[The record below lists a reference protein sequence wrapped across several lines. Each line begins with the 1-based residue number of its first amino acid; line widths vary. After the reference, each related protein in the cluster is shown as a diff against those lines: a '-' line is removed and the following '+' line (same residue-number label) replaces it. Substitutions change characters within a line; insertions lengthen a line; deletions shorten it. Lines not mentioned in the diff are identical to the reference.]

1 MSELLRCGLWG
12 RIFRSESVV
21 DDNFEDRNISA
32 GGGMSLSPV
41 IGTEVPETANGVLTL
56 TSENGPHITVKC
68 GGSRLPCPGESSQEE
83 SFGHTENHVDSNNG
97 AYSDEGHFDT
107 EMDINERTSVLS
119 LHMLQRADPSLAA
132 NTCTGDS
139 GESGAIIRDIFEA
152 SNNGEPSGVAVLGDF
167 YHTKDSSQR
176 GDSANTDRDQIES
189 DLVDGGTDGQEEV
202 EDGEKEKQDEE
213 GDEKNKNKW
222 ESQYT
227 GGRTESSQH
236 YSSSAPG
243 PSTSCYSSPPPTVL
257 LSDDAPCPPHVM
269 AQVWV
274 RNVRGMQDSKSLDE
288 ISQACGGSGSG
299 GRGGGRGGQSE
310 GRRATI
316 SSALELEGTVS
327 HEGDLTNF
335 ITKNLEQ
342 KIKMSS
348 KPSLDCSDSDCSG
361 PIYRSRGL
369 TRRPADIPPIDPAVL
384 LDLQRHTQDVAHS
397 VELMMRSLNGTI
409 QNMTA
414 LSVGYIQ
421 TYRDSVD
428 SLGESVDMSIK
439 GMYTLMARCEELDRS
454 MQPIQSLAAQ
464 IRDIKRTLDALEAIC
479 K

>member
-1 MSELLRCGLWG
+1 
-12 RIFRSESVV
+12 
-21 DDNFEDRNISA
+21 
-32 GGGMSLSPV
+32 MSLFPV
-41 IGTEVPETANGVLTL
+41 IGTDVPESANGVLTSVSL
-56 TSENGPHITVKC
+56 EPCSENGPNTHTPGSLKF
-68 GGSRLPCPGESSQEE
+68 GGSRGPCHGQGSKDGSHRE
-83 SFGHTENHVDSNNG
+83 TENHIDMERAVYDG
-97 AYSDEGHFDT
+97 EGCLDT
-107 EMDINERTSVLS
+107 EAVHNSATSGLDSQTHLES
-119 LHMLQRADPSLAA
+119 LHAPRRLDPSLPTA
-132 NTCTGDS
+132 TCTGDTGPKDTQFS
-139 GESGAIIRDIFEA
+139 ETSHSTDSPGTALPGDIAQHIES
-152 SNNGEPSGVAVLGDF
+152 
-167 YHTKDSSQR
+167 KDSPAPQGGPIS
-176 GDSANTDRDQIES
+176 SDRQWTGLES
-189 DLVDGGTDGQEEV
+189 LEGEM
-202 EDGEKEKQDEE
+202 DGEMEKQDEE
-213 GDEKNKNKW
+213 EDEKKEREW
-222 ESQYT
+222 DREHGAEGADMEPTRQ
-227 GGRTESSQH
+227 

-243 PSTSCYSSPPPTVL
+243 PRTTSSPPPSL
-257 LSDDAPCPPHVM
+257 PSDSSPCPPHVM
-269 AQVWV
+269 AQVRV
-274 RNVRGMQDSKSLDE
+274 RNVPERDRIVRGMQDSKSLDE
-288 ISQACGGSGSG
+288 ISQACGSGA
-299 GRGGGRGGQSE
+299 RGGGRGGQSE

-327 HEGDLTNF
+327 HDGDLTHF

-361 PIYRSRGL
+361 PIHRSRGSA
-369 TRRPADIPPIDPAVL
+369 RRPADIPPIDPAVL

-397 VELMMRSLNGTI
+397 VEIMMRSLNGTI

-454 MQPIQSLAAQ
+454 MQPIHTLAAQ

>member
-1 MSELLRCGLWG
+1 
-12 RIFRSESVV
+12 
-21 DDNFEDRNISA
+21 
-32 GGGMSLSPV
+32 MSLSPV
-41 IGTEVPETANGVLTL
+41 IGTEVPETANGVASPVAL
-56 TSENGPHITVKC
+56 ENGPHAPVSVKY
-68 GGSRLPCPGESSQEE
+68 GGSRLPGPGETSVDETL
-83 SFGHTENHVDSNNG
+83 GNTENHIDTENRVFDGKS
-97 AYSDEGHFDT
+97 HFDA
-107 EMDINERTSVLS
+107 EISINERLSSLS
-119 LHMLQRADPSLAA
+119 LHSPQVADPSIPAGSSTA
-132 NTCTGDS
+132 DS
-139 GESGAIIRDIFEA
+139 ESRFKDTDIPEASKTLDATDVVLMWDSAQPPQHGESKGSYQQGGPVTAGR
-152 SNNGEPSGVAVLGDF
+152 PQTKAV
-167 YHTKDSSQR
+167 
-176 GDSANTDRDQIES
+176 NVE
-189 DLVDGGTDGQEEV
+189 GGTDSREQEE
-202 EDGEKEKQDEE
+202 EENGGIEKQDEE
-213 GDEKNKNKW
+213 DDEKNENKW
-222 ESQYT
+222 RKQHT
-227 GGRTESSQH
+227 GRRTEMGSSRH

-243 PSTSCYSSPPPTVL
+243 PSTSSSSPPPPL
-257 LSDDAPCPPHVM
+257 LPSDDTPCPPHIM

-288 ISQACGGSGSG
+288 ISQACGGGSG
-299 GRGGGRGGQSE
+299 ARGGSRGGQSE

-327 HEGDLTNF
+327 HEGDLTHF

-369 TRRPADIPPIDPAVL
+369 SRKPADIPPIDPTVL
-384 LDLQRHTQDVAHS
+384 VDLEKHTQEVAQS
-397 VELMMRSLNGTI
+397 VETMMRSLNGTI

-454 MQPIQSLAAQ
+454 MQPIHTLAAQ

>member
-1 MSELLRCGLWG
+1 
-12 RIFRSESVV
+12 
-21 DDNFEDRNISA
+21 
-32 GGGMSLSPV
+32 MSLSPV
-41 IGTEVPETANGVLTL
+41 IGTEVPETANGVL
-56 TSENGPHITVKC
+56 SSAENGPHSTVKC
-68 GGSRLPCPGESSQEE
+68 ASTALSRPACTEE
-83 SFGHTENHVDSNNG
+83 DIRHTDNGNLLSNNEQTVCDNEQSDGKSERAPETVVLTQRTADLTLKSNHPSVTEATETEEPGGGG
-97 AYSDEGHFDT
+97 AERSSD
-107 EMDINERTSVLS
+107 
-119 LHMLQRADPSLAA
+119 
-132 NTCTGDS
+132 
-139 GESGAIIRDIFEA
+139 GE
-152 SNNGEPSGVAVLGDF
+152 
-167 YHTKDSSQR
+167 
-176 GDSANTDRDQIES
+176 
-189 DLVDGGTDGQEEV
+189 EED
-202 EDGEKEKQDEE
+202 EGEKEKQDEE
-213 GDEKNKNKW
+213 EDEKKW
-222 ESQYT
+222 RKQHTVE
-227 GGRTESSQH
+227 RTQGQCRTSHQF
-236 YSSSAPG
+236 SSSAPG
-243 PSTSCYSSPPPTVL
+243 PSSASCPSPPPL
-257 LSDDAPCPPHVM
+257 PPSEESPCPPHVM
-269 AQVWV
+269 AEVWV

-288 ISQACGGSGSG
+288 ISQACGGPGVRG
-299 GRGGGRGGQSE
+299 AGRAGQSE

-361 PIYRSRGL
+361 PIYRSSRAVS
-369 TRRPADIPPIDPAVL
+369 RRPVDIPPIDPAVL
-384 LDLQRHTQDVAHS
+384 QDLHRHTQEVAQS
-397 VELMMRSLNGTI
+397 VEAMMKSLNGTI

-454 MQPIQSLAAQ
+454 MQPIHGLAAQ

>member
-1 MSELLRCGLWG
+1 
-12 RIFRSESVV
+12 
-21 DDNFEDRNISA
+21 
-32 GGGMSLSPV
+32 MSLSPV
-41 IGTEVPETANGVLTL
+41 IGTEVPETANGVVTPVP
-56 TSENGPHITVKC
+56 SENGPHVPVPVKC
-68 GGSRLPCPGESSQEE
+68 GGSRVPCPEEE
-83 SFGHTENHVDSNNG
+83 SEDRALGHAENHVDVENRVYDG
-97 AYSDEGHFDT
+97 EGRLET
-107 EMDINERTSVLS
+107 ETYNNERTSSLS
-119 LHMLQRADPSLAA
+119 SHTSHVTDPSLPAA
-132 NTCTGDS
+132 TCTGDS
-139 GESGAIIRDIFEA
+139 ESGSKDTDIPEA
-152 SNNGEPSGVAVLGDF
+152 SDTVEPPGAALLWGSAQQA
-167 YHTKDSSQR
+167 HSKDSSQR
-176 GDSANTDRDQIES
+176 GGSPTSYRQQTEAEA
-189 DLVDGGTDGQEEV
+189 VDGGTDSQEEEEDE

-213 GDEKNKNKW
+213 DDEKNEKKW
-222 ESQYT
+222 IHQRA
-227 GGRTESSQH
+227 GGRKEVESSRH

-243 PSTSCYSSPPPTVL
+243 PSTTSSSSPPPPL
-257 LSDDAPCPPHVM
+257 LPSDDVPCPPHVM

-288 ISQACGGSGSG
+288 ISQACGGGSG
-299 GRGGGRGGQSE
+299 ARGGGRGGQSE

-327 HEGDLTNF
+327 HEGDLTHF

-369 TRRPADIPPIDPAVL
+369 SRRPADIPPIDPAVL
-384 LDLQRHTQDVAHS
+384 LDLQKHTQEVAHS
-397 VELMMRSLNGTI
+397 VEMMMRSLNGTI

-454 MQPIQSLAAQ
+454 MQPIHTLAAQ

>member
-1 MSELLRCGLWG
+1 
-12 RIFRSESVV
+12 
-21 DDNFEDRNISA
+21 
-32 GGGMSLSPV
+32 MSLSPV
-41 IGTEVPETANGVLTL
+41 IGTEVPETANGVVTPIPL
-56 TSENGPHITVKC
+56 ENGPHVPVSVKC
-68 GGSRLPCPGESSQEE
+68 EGSRVPCPGEASEDGAL
-83 SFGHTENHVDSNNG
+83 GHSENHVDVENRVYDG
-97 AYSDEGHFDT
+97 EGYLET
-107 EMDINERTSVLS
+107 KTYNNERTSNISSSHTSHVTE
-119 LHMLQRADPSLAA
+119 PSLPAA
-132 NTCTGDS
+132 TCTGDS
-139 GESGAIIRDIFEA
+139 ESSSKDTDIPEALEPPGAALLQDSA
-152 SNNGEPSGVAVLGDF
+152 QQAHS
-167 YHTKDSSQR
+167 KDSSER
-176 GDSANTDRDQIES
+176 GGPTTTYRQPTEAET
-189 DLVDGGTDGQEEV
+189 VDGGTDSQEEEEEDEEEEEEE

-213 GDEKNKNKW
+213 EDEKNEKKW
-222 ESQYT
+222 IHQRA
-227 GGRTESSQH
+227 GGRAEVESSRH

-243 PSTSCYSSPPPTVL
+243 PSTASSSSPPPPL
-257 LSDDAPCPPHVM
+257 LPSDDAPCPPHVM

-288 ISQACGGSGSG
+288 ISQACGGGSG
-299 GRGGGRGGQSE
+299 ARGGGRSGQSE

-369 TRRPADIPPIDPAVL
+369 SRRPADIPPIDPAVL
-384 LDLQRHTQDVAHS
+384 LDLQRHTQEVAHS
-397 VELMMRSLNGTI
+397 VEMMMRSLNGTI

-454 MQPIQSLAAQ
+454 MQPIHTLAAQ

>member
-1 MSELLRCGLWG
+1 MD
-12 RIFRSESVV
+12 FKESLTS
-21 DDNFEDRNISA
+21 FLSSSA
-32 GGGMSLSPV
+32 GGGMSLSPGV
-41 IGTEVPETANGVLTL
+41 GTEVPETANGVVTPVS
-56 TSENGPHITVKC
+56 TENGPHVPVSVKY
-68 GGSRLPCPGESSQEE
+68 GGSRVPCPGQASEDSGL
-83 SFGHTENHVDSNNG
+83 GHTENHVHMENRDLHTERYNNG
-97 AYSDEGHFDT
+97 
-107 EMDINERTSVLS
+107 RTSTSLS
-119 LHMLQRADPSLAA
+119 LHTSHVTDASLPAA
-132 NTCTGDS
+132 SCTRDS
-139 GESGAIIRDIFEA
+139 EDWESGSTDIHEA
-152 SNNGEPSGVAVLGDF
+152 SHNAEPPDAVLLWDPAQQA
-167 YHTKDSSQR
+167 HSKESSQR
-176 GDSANTDRDQIES
+176 GGPATADRQQTETLDGDNDSRD
-189 DLVDGGTDGQEEV
+189 EE
-202 EDGEKEKQDEE
+202 EDGAKEKQDEE
-213 GDEKNKNKW
+213 DDEKNEKKW
-222 ESQYT
+222 INQRA
-227 GGRTESSQH
+227 GGRTESARH

-243 PSTSCYSSPPPTVL
+243 PSTSSSSSTPPL
-257 LSDDAPCPPHVM
+257 LPSDNIPCPPHVM

-288 ISQACGGSGSG
+288 ISQTCGGGSGA
-299 GRGGGRGGQSE
+299 RVGGRGGQSE

-316 SSALELEGTVS
+316 SSALELDGTVS
-327 HEGDLTNF
+327 QEGDLTHF

-369 TRRPADIPPIDPAVL
+369 SRRPADIPPIDPAVL
-384 LDLQRHTQDVAHS
+384 LDLQRHTQEVAHS
-397 VELMMRSLNGTI
+397 VEMMMRSLNGTI

-454 MQPIQSLAAQ
+454 MQPIHNLAAQ

>member
-1 MSELLRCGLWG
+1 
-12 RIFRSESVV
+12 
-21 DDNFEDRNISA
+21 
-32 GGGMSLSPV
+32 MSLSPV
-41 IGTEVPETANGVLTL
+41 IGTEVPETANGVMTPVA
-56 TSENGPHITVKC
+56 SENGPRVPVSLKC
-68 GGSRLPCPGESSQEE
+68 GGSRLPCPGESSEDG
-83 SFGHTENHVDSNNG
+83 SLRHTENHLDRENRIYDG
-97 AYSDEGHFDT
+97 EDHLEI
-107 EMDINERTSVLS
+107 EIDINERTSALS
-119 LHMLQRADPSLAA
+119 LHTSWVTDPSQPAA
-132 NTCTGDS
+132 TYTGAS
-139 GESGAIIRDIFEA
+139 ESGSIVRDIPEA
-152 SNNGEPSGVAVLGDF
+152 SSIVESPDAAPLEDSA
-167 YHTKDSSQR
+167 HTKDSSQQR
-176 GDSANTDRDQIES
+176 GPAGTDRRQLEAEN
-189 DLVDGGTDGQEEV
+189 VDGGTEGHDEAD
-202 EDGEKEKQDEE
+202 DGEKEKQDEE
-213 GDEKNKNKW
+213 EDEKNKSKW
-222 ESQYT
+222 KNQYT
-227 GGRTESSQH
+227 GGRTEVESSQH

-243 PSTSCYSSPPPTVL
+243 PSTSPFSSPPLPIL
-257 LSDDAPCPPHVM
+257 ASDDAPCPPHVM

-288 ISQACGGSGSG
+288 ISQACGGGSG
-299 GRGGGRGGQSE
+299 ARGGGRSSQSE

-327 HEGDLTNF
+327 RDGDLTHF

-369 TRRPADIPPIDPAVL
+369 SRRPADIPPIDPAVL
-384 LDLQRHTQDVAHS
+384 VDLQRHTQEVAHS
-397 VELMMRSLNGTI
+397 VEMMMRSLNGTI

-454 MQPIQSLAAQ
+454 MQPIHTLAAQ

>member
-1 MSELLRCGLWG
+1 
-12 RIFRSESVV
+12 
-21 DDNFEDRNISA
+21 
-32 GGGMSLSPV
+32 MSLSPV
-41 IGTEVPETANGVLTL
+41 IGTEVPETPNGDVISVS
-56 TSENGPHITVKC
+56 SENGPHAPVSEKC
-68 GGSRLPCPGESSQEE
+68 GGSRVSCPEE
-83 SFGHTENHVDSNNG
+83 ASEDGDLVHTENHVDVENRVHH
-97 AYSDEGHFDT
+97 DESYLDAGT
-107 EMDINERTSVLS
+107 YNNERTSSLS
-119 LHMLQRADPSLAA
+119 SHTSHVTEPSENSELGSK
-132 NTCTGDS
+132 NT
-139 GESGAIIRDIFEA
+139 DIPEA
-152 SNNGEPSGVAVLGDF
+152 SNSAETSDAPLLLHSEQQA
-167 YHTKDSSQR
+167 HSKDSSFEAGFTTKYTQQAEE
-176 GDSANTDRDQIES
+176 GS
-189 DLVDGGTDGQEEV
+189 VDGGADSREEE

-213 GDEKNKNKW
+213 DDEKNEKKW
-222 ESQYT
+222 ISQRA
-227 GGRTESSQH
+227 GGRTEMESSRH

-243 PSTSCYSSPPPTVL
+243 PSTSSSSSSPPPL
-257 LSDDAPCPPHVM
+257 LPSDDVPCPPHVM

-288 ISQACGGSGSG
+288 ISQACGGGSG
-299 GRGGGRGGQSE
+299 ARGGGRGGQSE

-384 LDLQRHTQDVAHS
+384 LDLQKHAQEVAQS
-397 VELMMRSLNGTI
+397 VEMMMRSLNGTI

-454 MQPIQSLAAQ
+454 MQPIHTLAAQ